1 MRSAIDIY
9 VIEKV
14 KEIREAANVSQEELS
29 IRAGFKS
36 NGFVGQ
42 VESPNYGKRYNIQH
56 LNKFAEIL
64 NCSPRDFLPEKP
76 ILG

>member
-1 MRSAIDIY
+1 MRSAIDTY

-14 KEIREAANVSQEELS
+14 KEKREAAELSQEELS

-42 VESPNYGKRYNIQH
+42 VESPNYSKRYNIQH
-56 LNKFAEIL
+56 LNKFAAVF

-76 ILG
+76 L